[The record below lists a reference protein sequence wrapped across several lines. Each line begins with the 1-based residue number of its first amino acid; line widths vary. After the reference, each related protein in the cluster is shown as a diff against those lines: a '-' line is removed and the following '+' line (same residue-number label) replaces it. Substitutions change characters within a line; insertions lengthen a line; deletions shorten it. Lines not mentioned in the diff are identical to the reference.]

1 MDDFVFSCA
10 KWVWWH
16 LFYLTA
22 RLNRSFQ
29 NCNNCFYM
37 HKNLSLRAAK
47 YTQIQTASVCFCLS
61 TLNPYHAG
69 WGDLWHKNLYHT
81 DCIWTVLHHYIFFY
95 IFDIHLNMKSLYHI
109 AYIHRVSL
117 PYVLICFKITVLW
130 KWFIIPIIFLGIV
143 SSNIFFLSGDRKHF
157 TILNNFIVFL
167 SSMNGFKSLPH
178 GLYSLLLSRMCSFI
192 PRRPYYSMGLP
203 HWLHSQ
209 QYIFFN
215 VFRENCVVK
224 RLCHFYYTCG
234 TSLLYLFFST
244 LRDNSVMQKAH
255 FFCLYGF
262 SSV

>member
-1 MDDFVFSCA
+1 MTIKNLWTWSWKDAIILQWFSCFIVSSDNDVTFSIDYCFTEHTSLKIKYMDDFVFSSA

-69 WGDLWHKNLYHT
+69 WGALWHKRLYHS

-95 IFDIHLNMKSLYHI
+95 IFDVHLNMKSLHHI

-117 PYVLICFKITVLW
+117 PYV
-130 KWFIIPIIFLGIV
+130 
-143 SSNIFFLSGDRKHF
+143 FFD
-157 TILNNFIVFL
+157 
-167 SSMNGFKSLPH
+167 
-178 GLYSLLLSRMCSFI
+178 
-192 PRRPYYSMGLP
+192 
-203 HWLHSQ
+203 
-209 QYIFFN
+209 
-215 VFRENCVVK
+215 
-224 RLCHFYYTCG
+224 
-234 TSLLYLFFST
+234 LF
-244 LRDNSVMQKAH
+244 
-255 FFCLYGF
+255 
-262 SSV
+262 